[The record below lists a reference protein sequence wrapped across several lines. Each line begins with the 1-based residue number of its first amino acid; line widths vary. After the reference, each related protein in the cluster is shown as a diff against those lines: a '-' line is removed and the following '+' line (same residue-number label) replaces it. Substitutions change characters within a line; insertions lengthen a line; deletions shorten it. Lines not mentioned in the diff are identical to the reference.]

1 MGRVRGLLELLRP
14 GNAVTAGV
22 LTFTGAFVA
31 AGLGSPV
38 PTGIAVVATVLA
50 TGAGNAINDY
60 FDRDIDAI
68 NQPARPIP
76 RGAVSPR
83 LALGYSLLLFG
94 VAVALTLLLP
104 PLAIAIALVNLVA
117 LLAYT
122 EVFKGLPAVGNALVA
137 YLTGSTLL
145 YGGAAVAADL
155 GPVVVLFA
163 LAASATMAREI
174 VKDLEDVDGDREEG
188 LRTLPIAVGERRS
201 LQVATAF
208 VVVAVVASP
217 APYLLGTFGL
227 PYLLALAPALAVMLV
242 ATYRSFESPTTGQT
256 WLKASM
262 FAAAVAFVVGRAA
275 VVL

>member
-1 MGRVRGLLELLRP
+1 
-14 GNAVTAGV
+14 
-22 LTFTGAFVA
+22 
-31 AGLGSPV
+31 
-38 PTGIAVVATVLA
+38 
-50 TGAGNAINDY
+50 
-60 FDRDIDAI
+60 
-68 NQPARPIP
+68 
-76 RGAVSPR
+76 
-83 LALGYSLLLFG
+83 
-94 VAVALTLLLP
+94 
-104 PLAIAIALVNLVA
+104 
-117 LLAYT
+117 
-122 EVFKGLPAVGNALVA
+122 
-137 YLTGSTLL
+137 
-145 YGGAAVAADL
+145 
-155 GPVVVLFA
+155 
-163 LAASATMAREI
+163 MAREI
-174 VKDLEDVDGDREEG
+174 VTDLADAVGDREEG